1 MRVARRRARFET
13 RDPPASRLLK
23 RSPQCGQAP
32 ARVGSSGTS
41 EEQHNWERKRMLRIP
56 PPTSEVTSLA
66 IGHPHRDVALNRHI
80 DLRMS
85 FRSLAE
91 RRHRRVHVARA
102 HSARCAMTP
111 DCHRCGT
118 ARQRQGQRPNC
129 PLGALHLWGTEIY
142 RFNGTIPP
150 PTIQ

>member
-111 DCHRCGT
+111 DCH
-118 ARQRQGQRPNC
+118 Q
-129 PLGALHLWGTEIY
+129 
-142 RFNGTIPP
+142 
-150 PTIQ
+150 

>member
-1 MRVARRRARFET
+1 MRVARRRVRFEA

-80 DLRMS
+80 DLRGELQILGGAKAPAGA
-85 FRSLAE
+85 RSPGTFSPMCEDSRLSSLRYGPPA
-91 RRHRRVHVARA
+91 AR
-102 HSARCAMTP
+102 
-111 DCHRCGT
+111 T
-118 ARQRQGQRPNC
+118 AAKLPAGS
-129 PLGALHLWGTEIY
+129 
-142 RFNGTIPP
+142 PP
-150 PTIQ
+150 FVGHGNLPI